1 MTAAQRVL
9 EGSLE
14 GTGYKLGL
22 QPGPFWGALPPIHT
36 NSQGGKRL
44 QERPTGQEPGGPQG
58 TRTLGRTAE
67 CLSVA
72 SLTGKSSESG
82 RPSSL
87 RATQAESRGC
97 PEAGGCSS
105 WRAEVWEERGR
116 GSENIYHRLKLKPS
130 QNPSWDLNPCG
141 WDVNP
146 IKTLPGT

>member
-58 TRTLGRTAE
+58 TRTLGGTAE

-72 SLTGKSSESG
+72 SLMGKSSESG

-105 WRAEVWEERGR
+105 WRAEVWEEGGALSTGETGR
-116 GSENIYHRLKLKPS
+116 LGLGAVLQAR
-130 QNPSWDLNPCG
+130 
-141 WDVNP
+141 
-146 IKTLPGT
+146 